1 MLSEGRELT
10 VDFRELLKSDEYSIL
25 DGGFGTELQ
34 KRGLK
39 LGEVPEEMN
48 FARPE
53 WVVDILSSYESAGSK
68 VVCANTFGAN
78 RFKLKKTG
86 RSVVETVGQA
96 VKVAKSAVKE
106 AAVALDVGPLGQ
118 LIEPAGTMTFDEAY
132 DAFREI
138 VIAGDDAGADVIF
151 FETMTDLYEMKAA
164 LLAAKEN
171 TTLPVVCS
179 MTLEENMRT
188 FSGNSVTEEV
198 LVLEG
203 LGADAVGLNCSLG
216 PAEMVPAVEKLLEL
230 ATVPVFIKPNAGLPD
245 PVTGC
250 YSLDA
255 DGFAEG
261 MKKFADMGVKLLGG
275 CCGTSP
281 EYIRLMTEKIGD
293 MKCPPPRGRKISA
306 LTSGSRTVRT
316 DRPAIIGERIN
327 PTGKKLFKEALK
339 RGDIDYILSKA
350 VEQVTAGAEILDI
363 NVGLPEID
371 EKEMMVRVVK
381 AVQSI
386 TDVPLQLDTTDP
398 DALEAGLRIYNGKAM
413 VNSVNGKEESL
424 SAVLPLVKKYGA
436 AVVGLT
442 LDENGIPPEAAE
454 RVAIAEKI
462 MTRAQEYGIPK
473 EDIYIDCLTLTVSAE
488 QKAAGET
495 LKALRTVKEKLGLK
509 TVLGVSNISFGLPDR
524 ECINR
529 TFLSMALEAGLDLPI
544 INPNVDSM
552 TDAVRAFRVLRG
564 YDENAAD
571 YIASRTEPS
580 DKGEKKTSPVITLAE
595 AVEKGLKAEAAKLT
609 EELLENAS
617 PLDVI
622 NCHLIPILDEVGVKY
637 EKGILYLPQLILAA
651 DTAGV
656 CFGAVKAKL
665 ASENTGGVSRGKI
678 ILATVEGDVHDI
690 GKNIVKVIL
699 ENYGYNVIDLGKD
712 VPCRTVVEATLREK
726 APLVGLSAL
735 MTTTLPS
742 MEKTIRLLREAGA
755 DCKVMVGGAVLTP
768 EYAEKIGA
776 DYYSKDAKESA
787 DIAKKVFGDA

>member
-1 MLSEGRELT
+1 M
-10 VDFRELLKSDEYSIL
+10 DFRELLKSEEYIIL

-34 KRGLK
+34 KRGLR

-48 FARPE
+48 FLHPE
-53 WVVDILSSYESAGSK
+53 WVSDILSSYERAGST

-86 RSVVETVGQA
+86 RSVPDTVAQA
-96 VKVAKSAVKE
+96 VKVAKSAVQN

-118 LIEPAGTMTFDEAY
+118 LIEPAGTMSFDEAY

-138 VIAGDDAGADVIF
+138 VVAGESAGADVIF
-151 FETMTDLYEMKAA
+151 FETMTDLYEIKAA

-171 TTLPVVCS
+171 TSLPVVCS
-179 MTLEENMRT
+179 MTLESNMRT

-216 PAEMVPAVEKLLEL
+216 PDEMVPAAEKLLEL
-230 ATVPVFIKPNAGLPD
+230 ATVPVFVKPNAGLPD

-255 DGFAEG
+255 AGFACG
-261 MKKFADMGVKLLGG
+261 MKKFAEVGVKLLGG

-281 EYIRLMTEKIGD
+281 EYIKLLAEKVKG
-293 MKCPPPRGRKISA
+293 MKCPPPCGRMISA
-306 LTSGSRTVRT
+306 ISSGSRTVRV
-316 DRPAIIGERIN
+316 DSPRIIGERIN

-350 VEQVTAGAEILDI
+350 VEQVAAGAEILDI

-371 EKEMMVRVVK
+371 EREMMARVVK
-381 AVQSI
+381 AVQSV

-398 DALEAGLRIYNGKAM
+398 AALEAGLRVYNGKAI

-424 SAVLPLVKKYGA
+424 STVLPLVKKFGA

-442 LDENGIPPEAAE
+442 LDENGIPARAE
-454 RVAIAEKI
+454 DRVAIAERI
-462 MTRAQEYGIPK
+462 MTRAMELGIPK

-495 LKALRTVKEKLGLK
+495 LKALRAVKEKLGLK

-524 ECINR
+524 ECVNR

-552 TDAVRAFRVLRG
+552 TDSVRAFRVLRG
-564 YDENAAD
+564 YDENAAE
-571 YIASRTEPS
+571 YIASRT
-580 DKGEKKTSPVITLAE
+580 GEAEQGAKKSSPAVTLAE
-595 AVEKGLKAEAAKLT
+595 AVEKGLKAEAARLT
-609 EELLENAS
+609 EELLESVS

-622 NCHLIPILDEVGVKY
+622 NIHLIPILDEVGAKY

-651 DTAGV
+651 DTAGM
-656 CFGAVKAKL
+656 CFNAVKAKL
-665 ASENTGGVSRGKI
+665 ALDNTDEVSRGKI

-712 VPCRTVVEATLREK
+712 VPCQNVVEATLREK

-755 DCKVMVGGAVLTP
+755 DCKIMVGGAVLTP

-776 DYYSKDAKESA
+776 DFYSKDAKESA
-787 DIAKKVFGDA
+787 DIAKRVFKDA